1 MNKLLLAI
9 SATFLFT
16 STMAQAAVET
26 FNFTFSGAASPET
39 INSGIATGFISFDT
53 DSFVSRNYGFGID
66 NVIDFGVT
74 VSGTNNFNGFFD
86 KSSFSQINF
95 GSPGPL
101 DLSREFV
108 GQVTTNGTFGV
119 GERNDNTYGFL
130 LVANNGN
137 TPTAL
142 DGYLMVAWDEPDY
155 KLMKLTSFAPATVS
169 AVPEADTSAMLLTG
183 LGVIGFMVR
192 RRKNAQA

>member
-9 SATFLFT
+9 SATFLLN
-16 STMAQAAVET
+16 SAMAQAAVET

-53 DSFVSRNYGFGID
+53 DSFVSRNYSFGID

-74 VSGTNNFNGFFD
+74 VSGTDNFNGFFD
-86 KSSFSQINF
+86 KSSFRGIVFQ
-95 GSPGPL
+95 SPVPL

-108 GQVTTNGTFGV
+108 GQTSPSGTFGV
-119 GERNDNTYGFL
+119 GERNSAAHGFML
-130 LVANNGN
+130 LANNNN
-137 TPTAL
+137 TASAL

-155 KLMKLTSFAPATVS
+155 KLMQLTSFAPASVA

-183 LGVIGFMVR
+183 LGVVGLMVR
-192 RRKNAQA
+192 RRKNTQA